1 MWRMAI
7 GRGGMVGDGSD
18 GGDGGGLGEEMGDER
33 MMEWKR
39 RKRR

>member
-18 GGDGGGLGEEMGDER
+18 GGGGGLGEEMGDER